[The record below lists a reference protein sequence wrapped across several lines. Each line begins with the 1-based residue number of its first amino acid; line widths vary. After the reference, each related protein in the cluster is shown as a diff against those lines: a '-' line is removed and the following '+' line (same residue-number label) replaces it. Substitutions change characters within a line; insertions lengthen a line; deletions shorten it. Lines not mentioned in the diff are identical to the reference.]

1 MSVITTSI
9 ASDVRRPR
17 RGRNASVGV
26 MLRCCDCS
34 GSLPASAAVEAVV
47 DGGKADWMPNRSG
60 VVGGVARNVLWLAT
74 SARGGAGRRLISEM
88 LCP

>member
-1 MSVITTSI
+1 M

-47 DGGKADWMPNRSG
+47 DGGGGGNAEEMPNRSG
-60 VVGGVARNVLWLAT
+60 VVGGVARNALWLTT

-88 LCP
+88 LWP